1 MQQVASMFDAEI
13 IVTVMFVTV
22 MYVSACS
29 TVTSAQL
36 HIGAEGVEG
45 TQRYQH
51 VGFSARQAEAGTT
64 QRHQG
69 LTLLSFRQSGEH
81 QRRACFCAFEYLSQ
95 A

>member
-1 MQQVASMFDAEI
+1 MQQVASTEI

-22 MYVSACS
+22 VYVLAYS

-36 HIGAEGVEG
+36 HEGVEG

-64 QRHQG
+64 QRLQG
-69 LTLLSFRQSGEH
+69 PT
-81 QRRACFCAFEYLSQ
+81 
-95 A
+95 